1 MNQTPTLRRN
11 EMAYEKVVAVFDTPE
26 HAQNA
31 LRALK
36 AAGFSADDIS
46 IMNNE
51 TLDDRGAKVATE
63 SGFWHRL
70 FGSDVDLHEAK
81 VYGHTVDKGGTV
93 LTLRASDTVVQKAVD
108 ILHNHNPVD
117 VNQRAAS
124 LGIIAAAAA
133 PIAAATSNLTAKTPA
148 APTASAAV
156 ANTQNNEVI
165 RLAEEQ
171 LNVAKRQ
178 VQAGMTRVRRF
189 VTEKPVETQVTLHEE
204 HASVARR
211 AITDPSYIKDID
223 WSDRTIEVTETAEEA
238 VVSKSARVVEEVVV
252 GKEGS
257 DRVETV
263 KDKVRRQQVEVE
275 RQPVD
280 PVKKTA

>member
-1 MNQTPTLRRN
+1 
-11 EMAYEKVVAVFDTPE
+11 MAYEKVVAVFDTSE

-31 LRALK
+31 VRALK
-36 AAGFSADDIS
+36 AGGFSADDIS
-46 IMNNE
+46 VVNNE

-70 FGSDVDLHEAK
+70 FGSDIDLHEAK
-81 VYGHTVDKGGTV
+81 VYGHTVNGGGSV
-93 LTLRASDTVVQKAVD
+93 VTLRAPDTLVKRAVD
-108 ILHNHNPVD
+108 ILHTHNPVD

-133 PIAAATSNLTAKTPA
+133 PIASVASQVAGKPVAAATPA
-148 APTASAAV
+148 AIRTDKDG
-156 ANTQNNEVI
+156 EVI

-171 LNVAKRQ
+171 LNVGKRQ
-178 VQAGMTRVRRF
+178 VAAGMTRVRRF
-189 VTEKPVETQVTLHEE
+189 VTEKPVEAQVTLHEE

-211 AITDPSYIKDID
+211 AVTDPAYIREID

-275 RQPVD
+275 RQSGD
-280 PVKKTA
+280 QTKKSA